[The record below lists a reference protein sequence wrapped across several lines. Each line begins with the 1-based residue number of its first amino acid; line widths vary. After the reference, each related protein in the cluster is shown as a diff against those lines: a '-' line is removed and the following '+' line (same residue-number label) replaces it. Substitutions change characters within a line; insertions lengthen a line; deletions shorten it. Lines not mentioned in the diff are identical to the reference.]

1 MIKAPGLSG
10 GVGIRRLIF
19 FFLNIIGVT
28 TMSGARTGLSG
39 FINTLEETL
48 IALLLG
54 LMTLITFA
62 NVIARF
68 AFNSNILWALEL
80 TVFLFAWLVL
90 LGASYAVKTH
100 THLGVDAIVNILSP
114 GARRGVALVA
124 AAACLVFSL
133 LLLKGAYDYWAVFAD
148 LPPTSG
154 RWFPTGFDMK
164 ARSQSFYEVQDVPMV
179 GLFRFLEELIN
190 YGDSYEKLPKVVP
203 YVVLPLSMLLLVF
216 RFSQALMQV
225 LRGEADRLVASHEVE
240 DELDEARA
248 RATEGEN

>member
-1 MIKAPGLSG
+1 
-10 GVGIRRLIF
+10 
-19 FFLNIIGVT
+19 
-28 TMSGARTGLSG
+28 MSGARTGPSG

-54 LMTLITFA
+54 LMTAITFS

-68 AFNSNILWALEL
+68 VFNSNILWALEV

-90 LGASYAVKTH
+90 LGAAYAVKTH
-100 THLGVDAIVNILSP
+100 AHLGVDAIVNILNP
-114 GARRGVALVA
+114 GARRVVGLIASGC
-124 AAACLVFSL
+124 CLVFSL

-154 RWFPTGFDMK
+154 RWFPTGFDFS

-179 GLFRFLEELIN
+179 GVFRFLEELIN
-190 YGDSYEKLPKVVP
+190 YGDSYEKLPKAVP
-203 YVVLPLSMLLLVF
+203 YVVLPLSMLLLVL
-216 RFSQALMQV
+216 RFAQAARQV
-225 LRGEADRLVASHEVE
+225 WRGEADRLVASHEVE

-248 RATEGEN
+248 RATEGEIEWT